1 MNPYRGKDSR
11 LRNGHLDEIAEKKL
25 VNLVKTLQSVSKQTG
40 ATMNQTIEVYKAAT
54 RNRLIEALLDHGDE
68 MDNYYSTIKEILN
81 DVTDY
86 SGCNSRYLRVAVG
99 GAYNTDPVDMTVRT
113 KEDRPLEVKNK

>member
-11 LRNGHLDEIAEKKL
+11 LRNGHLDEIDEDTI
-25 VNLVKTLQSVSKQTG
+25 VDIIETLQSVSRQTG

-54 RNRLIEALLDHGDE
+54 RNRLIEVLLDHGDE
-68 MDNYYSTIKEILN
+68 MDNYYSTVKEILD
-81 DVTDY
+81 DVTNY
-86 SGCNSRYLRVAVG
+86 SGSSSRYLKTAVG
-99 GAYNTDPVDMTVRT
+99 GAYNTDPIDMTVRT

>member
-11 LRNGHLDEIAEKKL
+11 LRYGHYDEIDED
-25 VNLVKTLQSVSKQTG
+25 NIIDIIETLQSVSRQTG

-54 RNRLIEALLDHGDE
+54 RNRLIEVLLDHGDE
-68 MDNYYSTIKEILN
+68 MDNYYSTVKEILD
-81 DVTDY
+81 DVTNY
-86 SGCNSRYLRVAVG
+86 SGCNSRYLKTAVG
-99 GAYNTDPVDMTVRT
+99 GAYNTDPIDMTVRT

>member
-11 LRNGHLDEIAEKKL
+11 LRYGHYDEIDEDTI
-25 VNLVKTLQSVSKQTG
+25 VDIIETLQSVSRQTG

-54 RNRLIEALLDHGDE
+54 RNRLIEVLLDHGDE
-68 MDNYYSTIKEILN
+68 MDNYYSTVKEILD
-81 DVTDY
+81 DVTNY
-86 SGCNSRYLRVAVG
+86 SGSSSRYLKTAVG
-99 GAYNTDPVDMTVRT
+99 GAYNTDPIDMTVRT

>member
-11 LRNGHLDEIAEKKL
+11 LRHGHYDEIDED
-25 VNLVKTLQSVSKQTG
+25 NIIDIIETLQSVSRQTG

-54 RNRLIEALLDHGDE
+54 RNRLIEVLLDHGDE
-68 MDNYYSTIKEILN
+68 MDNYYSTVKEILD
-81 DVTDY
+81 DVTNY
-86 SGCNSRYLRVAVG
+86 SGSSSRYLKTAVG
-99 GAYNTDPVDMTVRT
+99 GAYNTDPIDMTVRT

>member
-11 LRNGHLDEIAEKKL
+11 LRNGHLDEIDEDTI
-25 VNLVKTLQSVSKQTG
+25 VDIIETLQSVSRQTG

-54 RNRLIEALLDHGDE
+54 RNRLIEVLLDHGDE
-68 MDNYYSTIKEILN
+68 MDNYYSTVKEILN

-86 SGCNSRYLRVAVG
+86 SGTSSRYLKTAVG
-99 GAYNTDPVDMTVRT
+99 GAYNTDPIDMTVRT

>member
-11 LRNGHLDEIAEKKL
+11 LRNGHLDEIDED
-25 VNLVKTLQSVSKQTG
+25 NIIDIIETLQSVSRQTG

-54 RNRLIEALLDHGDE
+54 RNRLIEVLLDHGDE
-68 MDNYYSTIKEILN
+68 MDNYYSTVKEILD
-81 DVTDY
+81 DVTNY
-86 SGCNSRYLRVAVG
+86 SGSSSRYLKTAVG
-99 GAYNTDPVDMTVRT
+99 GAYNTDPIDMTVRT